1 MAIDPQSVL
10 ENLEA
15 LRERMAAVGA
25 ADVEIVAVTKTF
37 GMDAVDAAV
46 AAGLTSV
53 GENYSQ
59 ECVAKLSGHQRPPV
73 VHFIGHL
80 QRNKIRKLAPIVDI
94 WQTVDRAE
102 IGAEI
107 AKRAPGSKVMVQV
120 NISGE
125 DTKSGCAPT
134 ETDSLVE
141 ELASM
146 DLDVVGL
153 MGIGPLAR
161 PELSRPG
168 FKLLR
173 SMVDR
178 LGLTECSMGMS
189 GDLEVAIAEGSTMVR
204 VGRGLFGE
212 RPPAGR

>member
-1 MAIDPQSVL
+1 MGVDPKSVV

-15 LRERMAAVGA
+15 LRERMAAVGR
-25 ADVEIVAVTKTF
+25 ADIEIVAVTKTF
-37 GMDAVDAAV
+37 GIDAVDAAM
-46 AAGLTSV
+46 AAGLASV

-59 ECVAKLSGHQRPPV
+59 ECVAKLSGHQRPPI

-94 WQTVDRAE
+94 WQTIDRVE

-107 AKRAPGSKVMVQV
+107 AKRAPGAKVMAQV

-125 DTKSGCAPT
+125 ATKSGCEPSDTA
-134 ETDSLVE
+134 SLVGA
-141 ELASM
+141 LANL
-146 DLDVVGL
+146 DLDVIGL
-153 MGIGPLAR
+153 MGIGPLAH

-178 LGLTECSMGMS
+178 LGLAECSMGMS

-212 RPPAGR
+212 RPPMRH